1 MTQSGVGSV
10 VAIWRYPVSSLAG
23 EKLPRAHITE
33 RGLSGDRQFAIID
46 TETQE
51 TVQPAKKVWGRV
63 PRLLSR
69 QDPEDGQVLVSLDG
83 KDWLHH
89 DDPQLWKQLSTFLGR
104 HVSVQ
109 PYGAKLKDRI
119 AQHRYSLSPIHL
131 LSRQALDALK
141 RILPGSIIDERRFR
155 PNVVVDL
162 KSEGGK
168 PPELNLLGQE
178 FSIGNLRLRGT
189 QPCGRCSFTTLE
201 QFGVPED
208 RSVLRTLITQ
218 YGKNFGIYCEVL
230 NEGWLELGDEVVADL
245 HSAPSSIVIVG
256 AGQAGGSTARVLR
269 ECGYEGS
276 IALFGDEPHPPYER
290 PPLSKNFAVDRDQPA
305 LTSVLTSAEAE
316 AMNVN
321 VHLRET
327 VVHIDRSKRI
337 VETAS
342 GMEYPYDRLVLATG
356 GTARRLAKLDRGYG
370 RIHYIRTADDA
381 ERLRR
386 AFKNAASMFVL
397 GSGWLGLEV
406 AAAVRKN
413 SIDVTLF
420 GRDARLC
427 AKALPEVAADY
438 LERVHVE
445 NGVRFVLGKEPR
457 FTEHADH
464 VEVVYDG
471 KVEKADLFVVAIG
484 IVAND
489 HLARRAG
496 LDCRDGILTDTN
508 GATSDPE
515 IFAVGDVSRQSSSA
529 RLDGIRLESWQNA
542 TEQASRAAHAML
554 GRDGPSLP
562 LPRFWS
568 DQYDITIHIAGM
580 PDPSAIPQSA
590 DDGPYPFWQ
599 FENFAIGVNRPREVH
614 QFAISQEQAS
624 VGKLNGNG
632 SPGEKP
638 AAKGTRRHLP
648 DMRPLR
654 EGQLERIHVEPI
666 GEIVVAR
673 VGDEY
678 FGLQDRCPHAEAS
691 LSEGF
696 LEGRRLVCPLHFA
709 EFDLATGTP
718 YNAPKG
724 CSKARSFLIEPQ
736 GDQFFIWVPDAG

>member
-1 MTQSGVGSV
+1 MTQSEVGSV

-23 EKLPRAHITE
+23 ESLPRAHLSE
-33 RGLSGDRQFAIID
+33 RGLSGDRQFAIFD

-51 TVQPAKKVWGRV
+51 AVNPAKKVWGRV
-63 PRLLSR
+63 PRLLSM
-69 QDPEDGQVLVSLDG
+69 QDRENGRVLVSLDG
-83 KDWLHH
+83 KDWCYH
-89 DDPQLWKQLSTFLGR
+89 DDPQLGERLSNFLDR
-104 HVSVQ
+104 PVSVQ
-109 PYGAKLKDRI
+109 PYGAKLKDKI
-119 AQHRYSLSPIHL
+119 AQHRYPLSPIHL
-131 LSRQALDALK
+131 LSRQSIDALK

-162 KSEGGK
+162 KSNGGK
-168 PPELNLLGQE
+168 PPELNLIGQE
-178 FSIGNLRLRGT
+178 FSIGNLHLRGT

-201 QFGVPED
+201 QFGIPED

-230 NEGWLELGDEVVADL
+230 NEGWLELGDEIVADL
-245 HSAPSSIVIVG
+245 HSTPSAIVIVG
-256 AGQAGGSTARVLR
+256 AGQAGGSTAKVLR

-276 IALFGDEPHPPYER
+276 IELFGDEPHPPYER
-290 PPLSKNFAVDRDQPA
+290 PPLSKNFAQIDRDRPT
-305 LTSVLTSAEAE
+305 LTPVLTSAEAE
-316 AMNVN
+316 TMNIH
-321 VHLRET
+321 VHLRESI
-327 VVHIDRSKRI
+327 VHIDRSKRI

-342 GMEYPYDRLVLATG
+342 GMEYSYDRLVLATG

-370 RIHYIRTADDA
+370 RVHYIRTADDA

-386 AFKNAASMFVL
+386 AFKNATSLFVL

-413 SIDVTLF
+413 SISVTLF
-420 GRDARLC
+420 GRGARLC
-427 AKALPEVAADY
+427 AKALPEVVADY

-445 NGVRFVLGKEPR
+445 NGVRFVLGQEPQ
-457 FTEHADH
+457 FTEHSEH

-471 KVEKADLFVVAIG
+471 KVEKADLLVVAIG

-496 LDCRDGILTDTN
+496 LECKDGILTDTN
-508 GATSDPE
+508 GETSDPE
-515 IFAVGDVSRQSSSA
+515 IYAVGDVSRQRTSSS
-529 RLDGIRLESWQNA
+529 LDGIRLESWQNA
-542 TEQASRAAHAML
+542 TEQAGRAAHAML
-554 GRDGPSLP
+554 GVDGPSLP

-568 DQYDITIHIAGM
+568 DQYDVTIHIAGM
-580 PDPSAIPQSA
+580 PDPSAIPQTT
-590 DDGPYPFWQ
+590 DGGLGPFWR

-614 QFAISQEQAS
+614 QFAISQERTS
-624 VGKLNGNG
+624 SKLDSSLGK
-632 SPGEKP
+632 KP
-638 AAKGTRRHLP
+638 AAAGTRRHLAN
-648 DMRPLR
+648 MRPLE
-654 EGQLERIHVEPI
+654 EGQLERVHVEPI
-666 GEIVVAR
+666 GEVVVAR
-673 VGDEY
+673 VGNEY
-678 FGLQDRCPHAEAS
+678 FGLQDRCPHAEAL

-736 GDQFFIWVPDAG
+736 GDQFFIWLPNADW